1 LLSVEKIVWKQNLE
15 IGKQLEVRYDPSMRN
30 TFQEHEL
37 FRAALT
43 AIVDEQGHGVQKGIA
58 AAVERSPS
66 YINDILR
73 GRAKGS
79 ANTRRRIAEA
89 LGLGYEAMLER
100 GASLLRQPSEP
111 ASITCHE
118 TEFMTVPM
126 VRARLSGGGGS
137 FETEGEIV
145 GYYAFRTDFLRR
157 KGSASSMVLFQ
168 VAGHSMSP
176 VLNNGDTV
184 MVDQSQ
190 NDVLPG
196 HIYAV
201 GIDDTVVVKRIE
213 IEPGALILKCEN
225 PEYGK
230 VEIVLHEHANVR
242 IIGRVVWSAREY

>member
-1 LLSVEKIVWKQNLE
+1 
-15 IGKQLEVRYDPSMRN
+15 MRKK
-30 TFQEHEL
+30 FQEHEL
-37 FRAALT
+37 FRAAL
-43 AIVDEQGHGVQKGIA
+43 AALVDEQGHGVQKVIA

-79 ANTRRRIAEA
+79 VNIRHRIAAA
-89 LGLGYEAMLER
+89 LGLPYEAMLER
-100 GASLLRQPSEP
+100 GATLLHRPAEP
-111 ASITCHE
+111 ASVTCLD

-137 FETEGEIV
+137 FETEGEVV
-145 GYYAFRTDFLRR
+145 GYYAFRSDFLRR
-157 KGSASSMVLFQ
+157 KGGAASMILFQ

-230 VEIVLHEHANVR
+230 VVIPLHEHANVR